1 MIYKVNKNKLKTNIK
16 TQKGNTLI
24 EALVSLTILSFGLL
38 GVAGLL
44 LASSGQQKN
53 SQSYGVAS
61 ILVND
66 ITERMRANKIDLALA
81 NNNYIT
87 PNITTYQQALTNA
100 QNVRA
105 GTNNGDDDDDDGAS
119 SSNCNIVG
127 GNCSAPGVLATS
139 DLQTWLTRVNT
150 ELPGGA
156 GRILQLN
163 QDDITSRQ
171 VVIMWNDKATSA
183 AENANTA
190 VDNVNCPAGVLAP
203 NTPITV
209 RCITVSFRP

>member
-38 GVAGLL
+38 GIAGLL

-66 ITERMRANKIDLALA
+66 ITERMRANRIDLTLA

-87 PNITTYQQALTNA
+87 SNITTYQQALTNA

-105 GTNNGDDDDDDGAS
+105 GTNNGDA
-119 SSNCNIVG
+119 SNCNIVG

-190 VDNVNCPAGVLAP
+190 VDNVNCPANVLGT

>member
-1 MIYKVNKNKLKTNIK
+1 MIYKVNKNKLKTNTK

-38 GVAGLL
+38 GIAGLL
-44 LASSGQQKN
+44 LASTGQQKN

-66 ITERMRANKIDLALA
+66 ITERMRANRMDLALA

-100 QNVRA
+100 QNVRSSA
-105 GTNNGDDDDDDGAS
+105 NNGDDDDGAS

-163 QDDITSRQ
+163 QDDNTSRQ
-171 VVIMWNDKATSA
+171 VVIMWNDKATSTT
-183 AENANTA
+183 ENANTA
-190 VDNVNCPAGVLAP
+190 VDNVNCPTNVLGT